1 MENVARD
8 SRRSFQMKLSPPMRS
23 MHLTSSSPSFKTPE
37 ENCKLQRDFYMQR
50 NLLNIWT
57 AHFLENV
64 ARGDEALMNV
74 SLAPAMRNAHLQDLP
89 RVKSQPD

>member
-1 MENVARD
+1 
-8 SRRSFQMKLSPPMRS
+8 
-23 MHLTSSSPSFKTPE
+23 
-37 ENCKLQRDFYMQR
+37 MQI
-50 NLLNIWT
+50 NLLHIWT

-74 SLAPAMRNAHLQDLP
+74 SLAPAMRNVHLQVLP